1 MEVISKKRKVS
12 ENVTESNPVMQKE
25 LVRLMVQALYDLGYK

>member
-12 ENVTESNPVMQKE
+12 ENLSENNPVMQRE